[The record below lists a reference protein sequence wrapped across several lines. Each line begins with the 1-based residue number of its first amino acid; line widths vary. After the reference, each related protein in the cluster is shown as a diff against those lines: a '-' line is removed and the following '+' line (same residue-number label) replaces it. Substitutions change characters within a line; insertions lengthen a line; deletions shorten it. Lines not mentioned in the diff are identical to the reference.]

1 VVARRHRIF
10 PHALLHDGFR
20 WSVRCYIKPE
30 TGGHW
35 GELVLDRIEEV
46 FAESWPAEAALIA
59 GDAEWQGIVELE
71 LVPNPDLDASGR
83 ALIEEQ
89 YGMKGGSKI
98 VRVRQCMLAYFLKR
112 YHLEE
117 PTTLKAPHQAPLR
130 LRNRGWLRS
139 SCQPECRSLWKK
151 RTQQRQS

>member
-1 VVARRHRIF
+1 
-10 PHALLHDGFR
+10 
-20 WSVRCYIKPE
+20 
-30 TGGHW
+30 
-35 GELVLDRIEEV
+35 LVLDRIEEV
-46 FAESWPAEAALIA
+46 FADSWPAEAALIG

-71 LVPNPDLDASGR
+71 LVPNPDLDAAGR

-89 YGMKGGSKI
+89 YGMQGGSKI

-130 LRNRGWLRS
+130 LRNRRMATELLPTGMQVPLEETDAAAPKLMR
-139 SCQPECRSLWKK
+139 QLKHLFPELSE
-151 RTQQRQS
+151 QSILERALGRLLQDGTKNVS